1 VAYLERLILKDE
13 DTLHKRY
20 IHPQIWEM
28 GDPNFPSCTADL
40 VARTTWFLLQH
51 QIAACTGVSEFLRHL
66 SDRMEVSKRVTVF
79 YGDKV
84 DIVDVVHKQ
93 ANVTP
98 MV

>member
-1 VAYLERLILKDE
+1 VAYLEGLILEDE

-28 GDPNFPSCTADL
+28 GDPNFPSCAADL
-40 VARTTWFLLQH
+40 VARTTWFLLQR

-66 SDRMEVSKRVTVF
+66 SDRMEVSKRMTVF
-79 YGDKV
+79 HEGKV
-84 DIVDVVHKQ
+84 NIVEVVYKQ